1 MSSPKPESKTQVKPQ
16 VNIIDAQSMLA
27 SMQLAFQQLSSLL
40 EGYGIQMYI
49 YKVKLY
55 KKLEEEGKGV
65 DEDCPDARFCIDYIV
80 RIKCRTDYICAKLK
94 ESLRAEQK

>member
-1 MSSPKPESKTQVKPQ
+1 MGSPKPESKP
-16 VNIIDAQSMLA
+16 VNESKIDVMGAQSFLE
-27 SMQLAFQQLSSLL
+27 SMQLMFQQLSAVL
-40 EGYGIQMYI
+40 ENYGIQMYI

-55 KKLEEEGKGV
+55 KKQEAEGKPI

-94 ESLRAEQK
+94 ESIKAEQK